1 MAKKVIGIILVVFS
15 SLGILLGLFFLLM
28 FGLFGTIFG
37 ALGNSGGLEVAA
49 GATVETV
56 EGEIF
61 MVDDS
66 STTIYYEVDGLPY
79 MGMLNITSSEFTEG
93 DEITVQYDSS
103 NPANFAAPELL
114 DVFGVMGGIFG
125 GAGVVIG
132 LVFLIPSIAM
142 LVIGIILIR
151 KAKKEQQT
159 VSTTI

>member
-79 MGMLNITSSEFTEG
+79 MGMLNITSSEFSEG

-142 LVIGIILIR
+142 LVIGIILIK